1 MLIRVRSA
9 ILQRLILAIF
19 SLCVAVLVG
28 TAATAAVNESGLKSA
43 GQGPLRNIEK
53 IEYVF
58 LDEKIDRPSNIPLQT
73 LWKAYAVNKTS
84 VAPEKGKSL
93 WLKVEVPPQ
102 SGTSERTLY
111 FEKMFI
117 RFDVFSGDQLLYS
130 FGRNWGYPGVPPHLI
145 QLPESEKSPVYLIK
159 VDSNAS
165 RIGPAGVVQVGSW
178 PDFVLRMLKQD
189 GTKVFVICTLGML
202 AVAGLILFGL
212 YRSVKTYLHLA
223 MFSLCGLLYVTATM
237 QTRVVLGL
245 NPVWIGTIGLFGL
258 YASPIFLIGFFDNIF
273 GLSAPRWIQRLRTV
287 NVIFVSASLSAT
299 PFLPL
304 GILTFLPYFYLL
316 AVPTFGALLG
326 YSLFALRNH
335 EYSRT
340 FYTGLSLMFLTG
352 LWELANEMRIINS
365 NVRIL
370 PLGVLAFYLAL
381 ATMQGQFFANLFRTA
396 KRTALAEQMAREQ
409 LKRVLDCTQLLAEAR
424 TYRALIHLVVDTI
437 SREINLKNTSYSMD
451 FVFTNIGHNASNS
464 DGDSAIHFTYVV
476 RDPEAAGELYE
487 VLSSSSEAT
496 GAISAESNKFSSLPG
511 VYPAEQLSHEF
522 GPVSPATTITIP
534 VQSDDSFGA
543 LVIRKFTKGDFDLG
557 DRDHLVKFVSSLSA
571 SLLIALKNI
580 DYVHDVKEK
589 AKIDSELVAAQAQQI
604 ALLPR
609 EHSFENIEIAV
620 YYHSAGRTGGD
631 WYGYYHCKKWN
642 RLFIAVGDVTGHDF
656 AASII
661 TGVAAGAID
670 LWNECE
676 AERHEDPSAAV
687 EDLASVVNHV
697 LFRSSRGLKYMTMFF
712 TCIDLN
718 TGDYFVVNAGHPHP
732 FRLAVGK
739 EPGSI
744 TNAGNLLGND
754 PTTKYKAQKYSLT
767 EGEVVMIYTDGLLE
781 NEGPEGE
788 RINKKKFLKS
798 IPQEGELSA
807 RLDTC
812 VSHATN
818 IWKSHPP
825 ADDVTI
831 VTIRWSPGSSVQK
844 KVA

>member
-1 MLIRVRSA
+1 MV
-9 ILQRLILAIF
+9 
-19 SLCVAVLVG
+19 VW
-28 TAATAAVNESGLKSA
+28 ATAGLAGSVATLASASGGAVTSEPSNVT
-43 GQGPLRNIEK
+43 NVEK
-53 IEYVF
+53 IQYVF
-58 LDEKIDRPSNIPLQT
+58 LDKAIETPSKIPDQAA
-73 LWKAYAVNKTS
+73 WKPFKVNKES
-84 VAPEKGKSL
+84 ISPQKDQSL
-93 WLKVEVPPQ
+93 WLKVEIPHHSGQ
-102 SGTSERTLY
+102 SELTLY

-117 RFDVFSGDQLLYS
+117 RFDVFSGEKIIYS

-145 QLPESEKSPVYLIK
+145 QLPENGKSRLYLIK
-159 VDSNAS
+159 VDSDAS
-165 RIGPAGVVQVGSW
+165 RIGPAGVVQIGAWS
-178 PDFVLRMLKQD
+178 DFVLRMLKQD
-189 GTKVFVICTLGML
+189 GSKVFVICTLGML

-245 NPVWIGTIGLFGL
+245 NPVWVGTVGLFGL
-258 YASPIFLIGFFDNIF
+258 YASPIFLIGFFNNIF
-273 GLSAPRWIQRLRTV
+273 ALSSPRWLRRFSTV
-287 NVIFVSASLSAT
+287 NLIFTSVAAVTT

-316 AVPTFGALLG
+316 AVPTFGSLLG
-326 YSLFALRNH
+326 YSVYALRKH
-335 EYSRT
+335 EYSKT
-340 FYTGLSLMFLTG
+340 FHTGLSLLFLTG
-352 LWELANEMRIINS
+352 IWELANEMRLINS

-424 TYRALIHLVVDTI
+424 TYRALILLVADTI
-437 SREINLKNTSYSMD
+437 SKEINLKNTAYSMD
-451 FVFTNIGHNASNS
+451 FVFTNIGH
-464 DGDSAIHFTYVV
+464 SAINTEDELSIHFTYIV
-476 RDPEAAGELYE
+476 RDPTIDGELYE
-487 VLSSSSEAT
+487 VLV
-496 GAISAESNKFSSLPG
+496 SAETGGESAAGSSKMSSLPG
-511 VYPAEQLSHEF
+511 VYPADQLSHEY
-522 GPVSPATTITIP
+522 GPTSPATTLTIP
-534 VQSDDSFGA
+534 VHSDDSFGA
-543 LVIRKFTKGDFDLG
+543 LVIRKFSKGDFELG
-557 DRDHLVKFVSSLSA
+557 DREHLVKFVTSLSA
-571 SLLIALKNI
+571 SLLVALKNI

-589 AKIDSELVAAQAQQI
+589 AKMDSELVAAQAQQI

-609 EHSFENIEIAV
+609 EHTFENIEIAV

-631 WYGYYHCKKWN
+631 WYGYHHCVKWN
-642 RLFIAVGDVTGHDF
+642 RLFVAVGDVTGHDF

-676 AERHEDPSAAV
+676 AERHEDPAAAV

-718 TGDYFVVNAGHPHP
+718 TGDYYVVNAGHPHP

-744 TNAGNLLGND
+744 TTAGNLLGND
-754 PTTKYKAQKYSLT
+754 PATKYKAQKYSFS

-781 NEGPEGE
+781 NEGPDGS
-788 RINKKKFLKS
+788 RINKRRFLKS
-798 IPQEGELSA
+798 IPQEGDLSE
-807 RLDTC
+807 RLDAS
-812 VSHATN
+812 VKHATD

-831 VTIRWSPGSSVQK
+831 VTLKWSPGTRAEI